1 MSEEKKL
8 FTIKEI
14 AKFIGISESEAI
26 RLVMLKEITSVR
38 LGRSIRI
45 REEDLEVFFSSFSSN
60 EINKQNYFEP
70 KLYSAEQVSRILQV
84 SIDNVWD
91 LLKNNQIKGFKI
103 RSGRSSWRIPARALN
118 EFIEK
123 KTEEN
128 ILNV

>member
-1 MSEEKKL
+1 MREEKKL
-8 FTIKEI
+8 FTIKEV
-14 AKFIGISESEAI
+14 AMFIGISESEAI

-60 EINKQNYFEP
+60 KVNKTKYFEP
-70 KLYSAEQVSRILQV
+70 KLYSAEQVSKILQI

-91 LLKNNQIKGFKI
+91 LLKSNQIKGFKI
-103 RSGRSSWRIPARALN
+103 RTGRSSWRIPAQALN

-123 KTEEN
+123 RTEEN
-128 ILNV
+128 SLNA